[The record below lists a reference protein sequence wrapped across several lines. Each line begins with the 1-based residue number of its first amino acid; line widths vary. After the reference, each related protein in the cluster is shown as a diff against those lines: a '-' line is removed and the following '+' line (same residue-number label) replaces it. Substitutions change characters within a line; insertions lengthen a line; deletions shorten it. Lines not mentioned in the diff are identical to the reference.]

1 MPELP
6 EVETICNAFKESV
19 TNPVIKE
26 FKIINPKLRW
36 KINSKIPS
44 ILKGKKINNISRR
57 AKYII
62 INISSIIF

>member
-6 EVETICNAFKESV
+6 EVETICNAFKKSV

-36 KINSKIPS
+36 KINNKIPS
-44 ILKGKKINNISRR
+44 ILKGKRIREYKL
-57 AKYII
+57 
-62 INISSIIF
+62 IF